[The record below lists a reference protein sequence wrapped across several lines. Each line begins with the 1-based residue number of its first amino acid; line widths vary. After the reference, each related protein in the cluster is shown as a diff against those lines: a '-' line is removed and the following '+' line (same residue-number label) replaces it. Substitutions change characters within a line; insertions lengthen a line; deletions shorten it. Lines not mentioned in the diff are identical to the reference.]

1 MIILFWSLQHF
12 LAVLQYEPHL
22 VKRYVDFAA
31 GLFIAVIFSVRP
43 KHQEKSDTKRKNGN
57 VTIVD
62 NKNSKVGNQM
72 KKLFALLLFFPSA
85 AFADIKQEFVT
96 SAQITV
102 DMPYVV
108 TNKVGTTYSL
118 SGNNITPSVTVG
130 DTTTSGKIGGIN
142 VGSLTDGVPAMIQ
155 TDTSVTSAGSAFS
168 KTESVIMGD
177 ATPSTVTPS
186 SGIAALPVLGGQTTI
201 GSGGTAGS
209 LALTSLSSGVH
220 TCTAGGSGT
229 SCIGSTKVTITID

>member
-1 MIILFWSLQHF
+1 
-12 LAVLQYEPHL
+12 
-22 VKRYVDFAA
+22 
-31 GLFIAVIFSVRP
+31 
-43 KHQEKSDTKRKNGN
+43 
-57 VTIVD
+57 
-62 NKNSKVGNQM
+62 M

-102 DMPYVV
+102 DMPLCNY
-108 TNKVGTTYSL
+108 TDKVGTTYSL

-142 VGSLTDGVPAMIQ
+142 IGSLTDGVPAMIQ

>member
-1 MIILFWSLQHF
+1 
-12 LAVLQYEPHL
+12 
-22 VKRYVDFAA
+22 
-31 GLFIAVIFSVRP
+31 
-43 KHQEKSDTKRKNGN
+43 
-57 VTIVD
+57 
-62 NKNSKVGNQM
+62 M
-72 KKLFALLLFFPSA
+72 KKLIPFIIFLSPSS
-85 AFADIKQEFVT
+85 AFADITAKYVT

-142 VGSLTDGVPAMIQ
+142 VGSLSNGVPAMIQ
-155 TDTSVTSAGSAFS
+155 TDTTVTTSGSAFS
-168 KTESVIMGD
+168 KTESVTMGD
-177 ATPSTVTPS
+177 ATPSAVTPS
-186 SGIAALPVLGGQTTI
+186 SGIAALPHLGGQTTI

-209 LALTSLSSGVH
+209 LALTSLSSGIH

>member
-1 MIILFWSLQHF
+1 
-12 LAVLQYEPHL
+12 
-22 VKRYVDFAA
+22 
-31 GLFIAVIFSVRP
+31 
-43 KHQEKSDTKRKNGN
+43 
-57 VTIVD
+57 
-62 NKNSKVGNQM
+62 M
-72 KKLFALLLFFPSA
+72 KKLLPFLFLISTPA
-85 AFADIKQEFVT
+85 YADIKQEFVT
-96 SAQITV
+96 SAQISV

-142 VGSLTDGVPAMIQ
+142 IGSLSNGVPAMIQ
-155 TDTSVTSAGSAFS
+155 TDTTITTAGSAFS

-177 ATPSTVTPS
+177 ATPSAVTPS
-186 SGIAALPVLGGQTTI
+186 SGIASLPVLGGQTTI